1 MARTRTIKQRLDFEL
16 KEELAFSLE
25 EVSLLGIKSRAA
37 GFFLAGRMNRTLKI
51 RFVKQQD
58 FSLWNKVEG
67 GCDSVECFYFESRIN
82 GCKYFL
88 FETHNLFEV
97 NVKQW
102 KPYDY
107 VLLIAGVDNTTV
119 AQGIIG
125 MLNAIDVVN
134 IVQFLHKGR
143 EFRDEKPQNI
153 ETKQLTIF
161 SQGEERSEET
171 LTHFS
176 NSKSTASKKSKAERA
191 DLESVLVD
199 LTEFVALPKRLPS
212 F

>member
-1 MARTRTIKQRLDFEL
+1 MARTRTIKQSLDLEL

-134 IVQFLHKGR
+134 IVQFLHKGKA
-143 EFRDEKPQNI
+143 EPEKKPQSI
-153 ETKQLTIF
+153 GTKQLNIF
-161 SQGEERSEET
+161 SGGGDATEEASPT
-171 LTHFS
+171 S
-176 NSKSTASKKSKAERA
+176 ANSKGAASKKSKAERA

-199 LTEFVALPKRLPS
+199 LTEFVAIPKRLPS
-212 F
+212 Y

>member
-1 MARTRTIKQRLDFEL
+1 MARTRTIKQSLDLEL

-107 VLLIAGVDNTTV
+107 VLLIAGVDNTAV

-125 MLNAIDVVN
+125 KLNAIDVVS
-134 IVQFLHKGR
+134 IVQFLHRGR
-143 EFRDEKPQNI
+143 ESREEKAQNT
-153 ETKQLTIF
+153 EAKQLTIF
-161 SQGEERSEET
+161 SQEENAAGREPTAS
-171 LTHFS
+171 S
-176 NSKSTASKKSKAERA
+176 NSKGATSKKSKAERA